1 MQLPLNY
8 IQSHGQVHNF
18 TWQTV
23 TYVKLFL
30 QELFREYATS
40 SHHLRT
46 EQDMHRKQIELEER
60 IQQRLRD
67 AEREREMEARKV
79 FHFQGQL
86 TVKSQRFSVREQ
98 ILNFYMPPRPS
109 DQGLI

>member
-1 MQLPLNY
+1 M
-8 IQSHGQVHNF
+8 
-18 TWQTV
+18 
-23 TYVKLFL
+23 
-30 QELFREYATS
+30 FREYATS

-46 EQDMHRKQIELEER
+46 EQDMHRKRIELEER

-86 TVKSQRFSVREQ
+86 TVKSQKFSVREQ
-98 ILNFYMPPRPS
+98 ILNFYMLP
-109 DQGLI
+109 DQMIRGKLFEGVSICLCVWLPVCTSISKL